1 MKRCFPD
8 GVIFILYVNF
18 PPVPRI
24 PPIVNQPIMR
34 MDRHARALLFR
45 RLNQLINKNYGLL
58 FDLCPVIYWKEVY
71 HRSGVPLEQADSMG
85 EIGQMED
92 LLERLIRR
100 ERNERLYDAISRLTP
115 TQQRRVMMFMDDMSY
130 VEIARREGTK
140 FAPVYRSLQAAF
152 RKLRDLMAEYEDEVR
167 RGIVE

>member
-1 MKRCFPD
+1 MKIIRIKDYYGKYQEVPVD
-8 GVIFILYVNF
+8 DALYDEWIKLENENQ
-18 PPVPRI
+18 RI
-24 PPIVNQPIMR
+24 YR
-34 MDRHARALLFR
+34 
-45 RLNQLINKNYGLL
+45 
-58 FDLCPVIYWKEVY
+58 KEVY

-152 RKLRDLMAEYEDEVR
+152 RKLRALLAEYEDEVR
-167 RGIVE
+167 RGSVE

>member
-1 MKRCFPD
+1 MKIIRIKDYYGRYQEVPVD
-8 GVIFILYVNF
+8 DALYDEWIKLENENQ
-18 PPVPRI
+18 RI
-24 PPIVNQPIMR
+24 YR
-34 MDRHARALLFR
+34 
-45 RLNQLINKNYGLL
+45 
-58 FDLCPVIYWKEVY
+58 KEVY

>member
-1 MKRCFPD
+1 MKIIRIKDYYGKYQEVPVD
-8 GVIFILYVNF
+8 DALYDEWIKLENENQ
-18 PPVPRI
+18 RI
-24 PPIVNQPIMR
+24 YR
-34 MDRHARALLFR
+34 
-45 RLNQLINKNYGLL
+45 
-58 FDLCPVIYWKEVY
+58 KEVY

-100 ERNERLYDAISRLTP
+100 ERNERLYYAISRLTP

>member
-1 MKRCFPD
+1 MKIIRIKDYYGKYQEVPVD
-8 GVIFILYVNF
+8 DALYDEWIKLENENQ
-18 PPVPRI
+18 RI
-24 PPIVNQPIMR
+24 YR
-34 MDRHARALLFR
+34 
-45 RLNQLINKNYGLL
+45 
-58 FDLCPVIYWKEVY
+58 KEVY

-140 FAPVYRSLQAAF
+140 FAPIYRSLQAAF

>member
-1 MKRCFPD
+1 MKIIRIKDYYGKYQEVPVD
-8 GVIFILYVNF
+8 DALYDEWIKLENENQ
-18 PPVPRI
+18 RI
-24 PPIVNQPIMR
+24 YR
-34 MDRHARALLFR
+34 
-45 RLNQLINKNYGLL
+45 
-58 FDLCPVIYWKEVY
+58 KEVY

-130 VEIARREGTK
+130 VEIARMEGTK

-152 RKLRDLMAEYEDEVR
+152 RKLRDLMTEYEDEFR
-167 RGIVE
+167 RGIGE

>member
-1 MKRCFPD
+1 MKIIRIKDYYGRYQEVPVD
-8 GVIFILYVNF
+8 DALYDEWIKLENESR
-18 PPVPRI
+18 RI
-24 PPIVNQPIMR
+24 YR
-34 MDRHARALLFR
+34 
-45 RLNQLINKNYGLL
+45 
-58 FDLCPVIYWKEVY
+58 KEVY

>member
-1 MKRCFPD
+1 MKIIRIKDYYGKYQEVPVD
-8 GVIFILYVNF
+8 DALYDEWIKLENENQ
-18 PPVPRI
+18 RI
-24 PPIVNQPIMR
+24 YR
-34 MDRHARALLFR
+34 
-45 RLNQLINKNYGLL
+45 
-58 FDLCPVIYWKEVY
+58 KEVY

-92 LLERLIRR
+92 LLERLIRK

-152 RKLRDLMAEYEDEVR
+152 RKLRDLMTEYEDEFR
-167 RGIVE
+167 RGIGE

>member
-1 MKRCFPD
+1 MKIIRIKDYYGKYQEVPVD
-8 GVIFILYVNF
+8 DALYDEWIKLENENQ
-18 PPVPRI
+18 RI
-24 PPIVNQPIMR
+24 YR
-34 MDRHARALLFR
+34 
-45 RLNQLINKNYGLL
+45 
-58 FDLCPVIYWKEVY
+58 KEVY

-152 RKLRDLMAEYEDEVR
+152 RKLRDLMTEYEDEFR
-167 RGIVE
+167 RGIGE

>member
-1 MKRCFPD
+1 MKIIRIKDYYGKYQEVPVD
-8 GVIFILYVNF
+8 DALYDEWIKLENENQRIF
-18 PPVPRI
+18 R
-24 PPIVNQPIMR
+24 
-34 MDRHARALLFR
+34 
-45 RLNQLINKNYGLL
+45 
-58 FDLCPVIYWKEVY
+58 KEVY

>member
-1 MKRCFPD
+1 MKIIRIKDYYGKYQEVPVD
-8 GVIFILYVNF
+8 DALYDEWIKLENENQ
-18 PPVPRI
+18 RI
-24 PPIVNQPIMR
+24 YR
-34 MDRHARALLFR
+34 
-45 RLNQLINKNYGLL
+45 
-58 FDLCPVIYWKEVY
+58 KEVY

-92 LLERLIRR
+92 LLQRLIRR

>member
-1 MKRCFPD
+1 MKIIRIKDYYGKYQEVPVD
-8 GVIFILYVNF
+8 DALYDEWIKLENENQ
-18 PPVPRI
+18 RI
-24 PPIVNQPIMR
+24 YR
-34 MDRHARALLFR
+34 
-45 RLNQLINKNYGLL
+45 
-58 FDLCPVIYWKEVY
+58 KEVY

>member
-1 MKRCFPD
+1 MKIIRIKDYYGKYQEVPVD
-8 GVIFILYVNF
+8 DALYDEWIKLENENQ
-18 PPVPRI
+18 RI
-24 PPIVNQPIMR
+24 YR
-34 MDRHARALLFR
+34 
-45 RLNQLINKNYGLL
+45 
-58 FDLCPVIYWKEVY
+58 KEVY

-140 FAPVYRSLQAAF
+140 FAPVYRPLQAAF

>member
-1 MKRCFPD
+1 MKIIRIKDYYGKYQEVPVD
-8 GVIFILYVNF
+8 DALYDEWIKLENENQ
-18 PPVPRI
+18 RI
-24 PPIVNQPIMR
+24 YR
-34 MDRHARALLFR
+34 
-45 RLNQLINKNYGLL
+45 
-58 FDLCPVIYWKEVY
+58 KEVY
-71 HRSGVPLEQADSMG
+71 HRSGGPLEQADSMG

-100 ERNERLYDAISRLTP
+100 ERNERRYDAISRLTP